1 MPATK
6 YKTRIS
12 LIRYDCVGEDPYT
25 ILEVVP
31 DKLWK
36 VKYDVGMT
44 LFAGEEQKQQAKA
57 FGMDPNDPAYAAKV
71 LAGAEQ
77 YGEKA
82 VEVARQDI
90 QKCVEAWA
98 KDSYTDEEIFM
109 LSAWSL
115 NSFVIKLKSG
125 SLLLYAPVKVREE
138 TGFAQWVDSLGR
150 CLAELK

>member
-1 MPATK
+1 M
-6 YKTRIS
+6 
-12 LIRYDCVGEDPYT
+12 GEDPYT

-44 LFAGEEQKQQAKA
+44 MFAGEEQKQQAKA

-90 QKCVEAWA
+90 QKLVDAWA
-98 KDSYTDEEIFM
+98 SKDSYTDEEIFK

-125 SLLLYAPVKVREE
+125 SLLLYAPVRVREE

>member
-1 MPATK
+1 MPASK
-6 YKTRIS
+6 NKSRIL

-25 ILEVVP
+25 IVEVVP
-31 DKLWK
+31 NKLWR
-36 VKYDVGMT
+36 VTYDMAMT
-44 LFAGEEQKQQAKA
+44 KA

-82 VEVARQDI
+82 VEVARQDV
-90 QKCVEAWA
+90 QKLVEAWA
-98 KDSYTDEEIFM
+98 KDSYTDEEIYK

-138 TGFAQWVDSLGR
+138 TGFAQWVDSLGG
-150 CLAELK
+150 